1 VADIVFAFDPALDRP
16 IPVPEAAPATVA
28 EAITAAPL
36 EALRAAVATAHE
48 SKAAVFVLCGRI
60 LDPLRASP
68 AQAATLRS
76 MILDLAAEG
85 CRTVWMA
92 DDATASAEAARML
105 GEPKGLAFVTPLEPL
120 HLEVRGLGVELFVA
134 RGTFATAA
142 ALAAPTV
149 AVSMEAAFVP
159 LRRRLVV
166 GWDSGHWNAERW
178 DAVLPEAARADATAT
193 GADREAEAV
202 RRLPGWSQ
210 PDTLCVWG
218 SRRVQHLP
226 AGVRHLPSLQPR
238 SAHESQAGG
247 CATLALV
254 DRAEPADT
262 PAATGRSAAAAVA
275 PIPHADW
282 SHADWRHSWHEVPT
296 QRVAWQTITVASPA
310 GGDEELATTI
320 WSALENLPAAPQSA
334 VEIVRCSVE
343 CGTSVPRRVRV
354 AEISAETL
362 ARVRQL
368 FDGRTVR
375 GWCHELSADSSES
388 LAPLGRGRSG
398 GRPGSTTSF
407 STALADIVMQIEQQ
421 PAQPKP
427 ASMARESAWLALE
440 LIESI

>member
-1 VADIVFAFDPALDRP
+1 MADIVFAFDAAIDRP
-16 IPVPEAAPATVA
+16 IPVPEAAPVSVA
-28 EAITAAPL
+28 EAIATAPL
-36 EALRAAVATAHE
+36 EALRTAVATARD
-48 SKAAVFVLCGRI
+48 SKAALLVLCGRV
-60 LDPLRASP
+60 LDPHRASP
-68 AQAATLRS
+68 AQAAAVRS
-76 MILDLAAEG
+76 MILDLVADG

-105 GEPKGLAFVTPLEPL
+105 GEPKGLAFATPLEPM
-120 HLEVRGLGVELFVA
+120 HLEVRGLAVELVVA

-142 ALAAPTV
+142 MV
-149 AVSMEAAFVP
+149 AGDVEAAFAP
-159 LRRRLVV
+159 LRRRIVV
-166 GWDSGHWNAERW
+166 GWDSSHWSAERW
-178 DAVLPEAARADATAT
+178 EAVQSMPSPSGAAQ
-193 GADREAEAV
+193 GGCDREAETI

-218 SRRVQHLP
+218 SRATRPLP

-238 SAHESQAGG
+238 SVHESPTGG

-254 DRAEPADT
+254 DRAEGD
-262 PAATGRSAAAAVA
+262 AA
-275 PIPHADW
+275 IPHAADADW
-282 SHADWRHSWHEVPT
+282 SRGDWRHSWHEVPT
-296 QRVAWQTITVASPA
+296 ARMAWRTIAVASPA

-320 WSALENLPAAPQSA
+320 WSALENLPPASTAA

-343 CGTSVPRRVRV
+343 CGTSIARRVRV

-362 ARVRQL
+362 ARLRQL
-368 FDGRTVR
+368 FDGRSVR

-407 STALADIVMQIEQQ
+407 STALADIVMQIEQD
-421 PAQPKP
+421 PAPPMP
-427 ASMARESAWLALE
+427 AALARESAWLALE